1 MATFLCPSC
10 GGTIEYT
17 NNNQDMTCPFCGT
30 AITTPSA
37 DSNATVIVPKMEVPP
52 AHSDSSESAKTVIQQ
67 SRFQN
72 SAEIMDEVKRSL
84 REDDK
89 EGAIRTYS
97 KEFNVPVED
106 ARASV
111 EQIEI
116 DMKHSGKEVSA
127 PAPEPAATPA
137 YAPEPSAYQVPR
149 SDVLDAAVTPPP
161 SNNNTRNIIIGCSI
175 AFVLFCC
182 LCIIIPSIVGVLQGS
197 LSGMSN

>member
-10 GGTIEYT
+10 GGTIEYAS
-17 NNNQDMTCPFCGT
+17 NNQDMTCPFCGT

-37 DSNATVIVPKMEVPP
+37 DSNATVIVPKMEVAP
-52 AHSDSSESAKTVIQQ
+52 APSDSSQSAKTVIQQ

-72 SAEIMDEVKRSL
+72 SAEIMDEVKRLL

-106 ARASV
+106 ARTSV

-116 DMKHSGKEVSA
+116 DMRHSGKEA
-127 PAPEPAATPA
+127 PPAPEPAATPA

-149 SDVLDAAVTPPP
+149 SDVLDAGVAP
-161 SNNNTRNIIIGCSI
+161 SQPNNNTRNIIIGCSI

>member
-1 MATFLCPSC
+1 MSTFQCPSC
-10 GGTIEYT
+10 GGTIDYT
-17 NNNQDMTCPFCGT
+17 SSNLDMTCPFCGT
-30 AITTPSA
+30 AITTPGVDA
-37 DSNATVIVPKMEVPP
+37 NATVIVPKVEAAP
-52 AHSDSSESAKTVIQQ
+52 APTDALESAKTVIQQ
-67 SRFQN
+67 SRFSN

-116 DMKHSGKEVSA
+116 DMRHSGKEA
-127 PAPEPAATPA
+127 TPPAPEPAATPA

-149 SDVLDAAVTPPP
+149 SDVLDAAATPPT
-161 SNNNTRNIIIGCSI
+161 NNNTRNIIIGCSI

-197 LSGMSN
+197 FSGMSN